1 MVCCCKKNF
10 THSIGL
16 ISYLLGGIDPGDVE
30 FVAAFDVNEKKI
42 GKDLSDAIFQFP
54 NNTPK
59 IINMPNLNIKVLV
72 FL

>member
-30 FVAAFDVNEKKI
+30 FVAAFDVNDKKV
-42 GKDLSDAIFQFP
+42 GSDLSDAIFAHP
-54 NNTPK
+54 NNTAK
-59 IINMPNLNIKVLV
+59 IIDVPSHSRCHPCY
-72 FL
+72 